1 MANEVKVTLVEC
13 ANNGGCGECACPCH
27 TDVPDPGPHIETCKF
42 ADPDYTPPDFLE
54 SCLASLGG
62 GASA

>member
-13 ANNGGCGECACPCH
+13 ANNDGCGECACPCH

-54 SCLASLGG
+54 SCLASLDG
-62 GASA
+62 GAKA